1 MSVLTPQQE
10 IPFPQRLD
18 GAIRPSI
25 RWRVLSTL
33 PFFFSHDP
41 TLK

>member
-18 GAIRPSI
+18 GANGPPI
-25 RWRVLSTL
+25 RWRVLFTL
-33 PFFFSHDP
+33 SFFLP
-41 TLK
+41 